1 MRTMDLDRLQALE
14 KIDPTPLAPWRTP
27 AFTEIDIEPDREKA
41 KENASARQKAAG
53 VTVLSNASG
62 QQNHLGAAAV
72 ALDQDGNI
80 TQSRQI
86 SVDLTEEAR
95 DPRHWPEPATI
106 LTDSMSALQVI
117 SNSWNKSG
125 QRIIQAILQSVR
137 ELNTRGIPLRLQWA
151 PGHCDDRGNDTADR
165 LAKEAV
171 GPDKLHPFQHLL
183 SREKGYIRRKI
194 REEWG
199 QEWKVSKKGGHLRQ
213 IDATLPS
220 IRTRWM
226 YGLLPRSRAYLLTQL
241 RTGHLWLAAYG
252 KRHGLQ
258 ENDKYR
264 DSLSGYPAYRLGEG
278 SGRTEYIHM
287 LLELDTIDWTYNVV
301 PSFGR
306 LLALSHL
313 SLQISLGL
321 RSSKVNSISGDGV
334 DWNGDYHR
342 VGNPPVS
349 VMSQIVELR
358 KLESM
363 VSTGWQSC
371 SPFESLRYLEIRQ
384 LSDGLLKIP
393 AARALQE
400 LTVSFDPDE
409 RREPCD
415 ILLNLSQLPR
425 LTTLRICHLLE
436 GGLTVTGKSRSVKHL
451 ELVDSSIDGD
461 EVFPRLSSSLESI
474 STEGASMRGDLERG
488 MRFPCLRFVEV
499 EGNLSLLP
507 LILFSSTATLKSFIV
522 HYDHEL
528 DWDGLEKILNE
539 FPPGGKPPLN
549 CIIDVSQTVT
559 LSDHDGSL
567 ALFLKLG
574 RNIYARYVNQYCSG
588 W

>member
-53 VTVLSNASG
+53 VTVLSDASG

-106 LTDSMSALQVI
+106 LTDSMSALQAI

-199 QEWKVSKKGGHLRQ
+199 QEWKASKKGGHLRQ

-220 IRTRWM
+220 IRTRRM
-226 YGLLPRSRAYLLTQL
+226 YGSLPRSRAYLLTQL
-241 RTGHLWLAAYG
+241 RTGHSWLAAHG

-258 ENDKYR
+258 ENDKYM
-264 DSLSGYPAYRLGEG
+264 LGGGTQGKE
-278 SGRTEYIHM
+278 
-287 LLELDTIDWTYNVV
+287 
-301 PSFGR
+301 GR
-306 LLALSHL
+306 LN
-313 SLQISLGL
+313 
-321 RSSKVNSISGDGV
+321 V
-334 DWNGDYHR
+334 
-342 VGNPPVS
+342 
-349 VMSQIVELR
+349 
-358 KLESM
+358 
-363 VSTGWQSC
+363 
-371 SPFESLRYLEIRQ
+371 
-384 LSDGLLKIP
+384 
-393 AARALQE
+393 AA
-400 LTVSFDPDE
+400 
-409 RREPCD
+409 
-415 ILLNLSQLPR
+415 
-425 LTTLRICHLLE
+425 
-436 GGLTVTGKSRSVKHL
+436 
-451 ELVDSSIDGD
+451 
-461 EVFPRLSSSLESI
+461 
-474 STEGASMRGDLERG
+474 
-488 MRFPCLRFVEV
+488 
-499 EGNLSLLP
+499 
-507 LILFSSTATLKSFIV
+507 
-522 HYDHEL
+522 
-528 DWDGLEKILNE
+528 
-539 FPPGGKPPLN
+539 
-549 CIIDVSQTVT
+549 
-559 LSDHDGSL
+559 HDGSI
-567 ALFLKLG
+567 LG
-574 RNIYARYVNQYCSG
+574 AVLDFAEASERFRSRGPEWPQNRTTG
-588 W
+588 T